1 MSPNRAVETKPLP
14 PTDRVYGLVPVLV
27 GFFFG
32 SLLILSASQTL
43 AATLSAEPSAAQP
56 HMDQALKSFQR
67 GDFEQAVLSWTEAAR
82 LYEAEQKPKEQSNA
96 LIHLAQSYQALGQ
109 YKEALKNLE
118 SSSGT
123 G

>member
-1 MSPNRAVETKPLP
+1 MSPNHAVETKPLP
-14 PTDRVYGLVPVLV
+14 LTDCVYGLVSVLV

-32 SLLILSASQTL
+32 SLLVFAAGQTL

-56 HMDQALKSFQR
+56 HMDQALSSFQR

-118 SSSGT
+118 SSSST